1 MVRTQCFKHCG
12 PGLIPGLGTE
22 IPHQATGHC
31 GQKKIFLIKK
41 KKKSGPGVPWRP
53 SGLRIQ
59 HCHCGGS
66 GSCLPWELP
75 DVTGVPEK

>member
-41 KKKSGPGVPWRP
+41 KKKVGLVFPGDLAV
-53 SGLRIQ
+53 
-59 HCHCGGS
+59 
-66 GSCLPWELP
+66 
-75 DVTGVPEK
+75 